1 MNYTELAKDF
11 LIYKL
16 HRLDT
21 SRVKDNFDVINLENE
36 IQKSKDIEELHT
48 ACKLIAKKGLKQIST
63 LFLPLKSFYE
73 YLQSKNE
80 SLLNVDTFYL
90 EDYINKV
97 CIDLDISFGY
107 RSNYKVT
114 LVAFLNYVD
123 KDYKYEHK
131 FNIGKFKVIN
141 TKVSTELI
149 DWIDI
154 KTLSKVNKEILKYP
168 YKKNEEL
175 EKNRDILIFRL
186 FCFSGILINEMA
198 NLTTKSFIFKDNMMY
213 LKVEG
218 NTDSKNR
225 EIPLPK
231 EKLIRYYNRYSE
243 LRNPNAE
250 TFFCNKDGKKIQTRL
265 LSDIVKNY
273 LEFCRV
279 DVRDKTPKM
288 LRKTY
293 ALILNNE
300 KDKDGFTQPEQNIKY
315 LLGLA
320 NTTQLR
326 EILKYGTIDVVTA
339 SSVFENLDI

>member
-1 MNYTELAKDF
+1 MNYIELAKDF

-21 SRVKDNFDVINLENE
+21 SKVKDSFDVINLENE

-48 ACKLIAKKGLKQIST
+48 ACKLIAKKGLKQINT

-73 YLQSKNE
+73 YLESKKD

-107 RSNYKVT
+107 RSNYKVS

-123 KDYKYEHK
+123 NDYKYEHK
-131 FNIGKFKVIN
+131 FNIDKFKVIN
-141 TKVSTELI
+141 KKASTKLI

-168 YKKNEEL
+168 YKKNEEF
-175 EKNRDILIFRL
+175 EKNRDILIFRI

-198 NLTTKSFIFKDNMMY
+198 SLRTDSFIFKDNMMY

-218 NTDSKNR
+218 NADSKNR

-231 EKLIRYYNRYSE
+231 EKLIRYYNKYLE

-250 TFFCNKDGKKIQTRL
+250 TFFCSKDGKKIQTGL

-273 LEFCRV
+273 LEFCKV

-300 KDKDGFTQPEQNIKY
+300 KGKNGFTQPEQNIKY

-326 EILKYGTIDVVTA
+326 EILKYGTIDIVTA
-339 SSVFENLDI
+339 SSVFENLEI

>member
-1 MNYTELAKDF
+1 MNYIELAKDF

-16 HRLDT
+16 HRLDI
-21 SRVKDNFDVINLENE
+21 SKVKDSFDVINLGNQ
-36 IQKSKDIEELHT
+36 IQNSKNIEELHT
-48 ACKLIAKKGLKQIST
+48 VCKLIAKKGLKQINT

-73 YLQSKNE
+73 YLESKKE

-131 FNIGKFKVIN
+131 FNINKFKVIN
-141 TKVSTELI
+141 KKVSTKLI

-198 NLTTKSFIFKDNMMY
+198 SLKTDSFIFRDNMMY

-218 NTDSKNR
+218 NADSKNR

-231 EKLIRYYNRYSE
+231 EKLIRYYNRYLE
-243 LRNPNAE
+243 LE
-250 TFFCNKDGKKIQTRL
+250 IQMQKLFFVAKM
-265 LSDIVKNY
+265 VK
-273 LEFCRV
+273 EFKL
-279 DVRDKTPKM
+279 D
-288 LRKTY
+288 Y
-293 ALILNNE
+293 FQIL
-300 KDKDGFTQPEQNIKY
+300 
-315 LLGLA
+315 
-320 NTTQLR
+320 
-326 EILKYGTIDVVTA
+326 
-339 SSVFENLDI
+339 